1 MPGDDANSHPYIF
14 LAERVQLTDYEE
26 KVTTKTEDAH
36 VQRRRLISFD
46 WALKRLLRSKANFE
60 VLEGLLS
67 ELLMTEVKIVEI
79 LESESNKENHLDKS
93 NRVDMKVRN
102 SQDELILI
110 ELQYEREYDYLQ
122 RLVYAIS
129 KTVTE
134 HVAEGDAYSK
144 VPKVI
149 SISILHFDLGD
160 GQDYIYHG
168 TTSFRG
174 LHTNDELQLNQ
185 GQKGLFLRQSIAE
198 IFPEFYLLRV
208 KRFDE
213 IARNSL
219 DEWIYFLKTGEIRE
233 EFTARGLQKAKQ
245 VLDILQLPEEE
256 RRAYEFYQDERHYQA
271 SMVESTWVAGRLEG
285 RQEGRQEEAASMLL
299 KLIRR
304 KFGQTPEWVTEKVKS
319 ANLELIETWSDNF
332 VFANSVD
339 EVFAS

>member
-1 MPGDDANSHPYIF
+1 MN
-14 LAERVQLTDYEE
+14 
-26 KVTTKTEDAH
+26 
-36 VQRRRLISFD
+36 RRRLISFD

-67 ELLMTEVKIVEI
+67 ELLMTDVKIVEI
-79 LESESNKENHLDKS
+79 LESESNKENHRDKS

-122 RLVYAIS
+122 RLVYATS
-129 KTVTE
+129 RAVTE
-134 HVAEGDAYSK
+134 HVAEGEAYSK

-149 SISILHFDLGD
+149 SISILYFDLGC
-160 GQDYIYHG
+160 GEDYIYHG

-174 LHTNDELQLNQ
+174 LHTNDELQLNE
-185 GQKGLFLRQSIAE
+185 GQKGLFRRQSVLE

-213 IARNSL
+213 VARNSL

-233 EFTARGLQKAKQ
+233 EFTARGLQKAKTL
-245 VLDILQLPEEE
+245 LDVLQLPEEE
-256 RRAYEFYQDERHYQA
+256 RWAYEHYQEELHYQA

-299 KLIRR
+299 KQMHR
-304 KFGQTPEWVTEKVKS
+304 KFGQTPDWVTGKVRS
-319 ANLELIETWSDNF
+319 AQLELLEVWGEN
-332 VFANSVD
+332 VLFANSVD
-339 EVFAS
+339 DVFAS